1 MRREKPAS
9 HQPENTS
16 VVPTD
21 DAALRARCASNAP
34 RNASSGTDCIA
45 TRRAKSARPTH
56 YCSSARLLQMST
68 CSAWSRCPR
77 ARNTCPGA
85 NPNNYLY
92 KCCRF

>member
-9 HQPENTS
+9 HQPENTR
-16 VVPTD
+16 VAPTD

-34 RNASSGTDCIA
+34 PRMPLPVRYPAGKT
-45 TRRAKSARPTH
+45 
-56 YCSSARLLQMST
+56 SSAYS
-68 CSAWSRCPR
+68 SHFFSRPVRRPR

-85 NPNNYLY
+85 NPNHYLY